1 MVNIQEHI
9 DQRIEGRFEIIENKL
24 RNSFQAIKQDNDFIK
39 KKIQELNTIF
49 ENSNSKKVM
58 TDFDKL
64 KSDTTLDFN
73 DLKKT
78 ITSNVEN
85 LRKEINKKNIK
96 EDVKSTL
103 RKEVYSEFEK
113 RIDKKF
119 EKFENCSKDIK
130 NDFSFHKKDIQKQVD
145 CMGERVNDFQDS
157 INKNVE
163 EKAQTTV
170 KEVKTQNSSL
180 KSDVSKWK
188 RYFSERI
195 DEDLKARDEKITKL
209 ERQIAYLKGRINS
222 NSDQEFVVEVSKE
235 KEAKKPTK
243 AVVPNKNNALIEKR
257 MKLREMFANIVNSL
271 ADSDSEIKSKQVQ
284 KKEAYV
290 SVIKPIKQDKKKIL
304 PSKKL
309 EKTNDKSFISKIV
322 DSLSD

>member
-1 MVNIQEHI
+1 MVNVQEHI

-49 ENSNSKKVM
+49 EGSNSKKVLNE
-58 TDFDKL
+58 FDKFRG
-64 KSDTTLDFN
+64 DITIDFN
-73 DLKKT
+73 DIKKT
-78 ITSNVEN
+78 LTTDVSA

-96 EDVKSTL
+96 EDVKTTL

-130 NDFSFHKKDIQKQVD
+130 SDFTFHKKDIQKQVD

-163 EKAQTTV
+163 LAASTTV

-188 RYFSERI
+188 KYFSERI

-222 NSDQEFVVEVSKE
+222 NSEQEFVVEVTKE
-235 KEAKKPTK
+235 KEVKKSANVK
-243 AVVPNKNNALIEKR
+243 VDQKKNAILEKR
-257 MKLREMFANIVNSL
+257 TKLREMFANIVNSL
-271 ADSDSEIKSKQVQ
+271 ADSDSEVKSKPVEK

-290 SVIKPIKQDKKKIL
+290 SVIKPLENKKKIVI
-304 PSKKL
+304 SKKL

>member
-157 INKNVE
+157 INRNVE

-209 ERQIAYLKGRINS
+209 ERQIAYLKGRINA
-222 NSDQEFVVEVSKE
+222 NSDQEFVVEVTKE
-235 KEAKKPTK
+235 KEAKKPAK

-271 ADSDSEIKSKQVQ
+271 ADSDSEIKSKPVQ